1 MSGRNLRTLAATL
14 ILAVLIAGPAA
25 ALPAERPLASAPLV
39 GDLLDLLRSAWQAV
53 TAAVSTVSTG
63 EEGGSLD
70 PNGGLAGGLDSA
82 GDEGG
87 SLDPN
92 G

>member
-1 MSGRNLRTLAATL
+1 MSGRNLRTLAALLLT
-14 ILAVLIAGPAA
+14 VLIAGPAA
-25 ALPAERPLASAPLV
+25 AAHQAAPAA
-39 GDLLDLLRSAWQAV
+39 G
-53 TAAVSTVSTG
+53 TG

-70 PNGGLAGGLDSA
+70 PNGVKG

>member
-1 MSGRNLRTLAATL
+1 MSGRNLRTLAAAL
-14 ILAVLIAGPAA
+14 LLSILIAGPAA
-25 ALPAERPLASAPLV
+25 AA
-39 GDLLDLLRSAWQAV
+39 QAV
-53 TAAVSTVSTG
+53 APVTGTG

-70 PNGGLAGGLDSA
+70 PNGARG